1 MRYVLVDAQD
11 NILGIRFFDSPPP
24 PFNQKP
30 WRWIPITT
38 VNEVSFNPNTQVRL
52 PSTYQVV
59 DDVAVENQQARNKTT
74 EELDADKDVKANSAF
89 SPENI
94 ALATVC
100 FQLVNAVRNL
110 NSQNAITVNQFK
122 TYLKSLL

>member
-1 MRYVLVDAQD
+1 MRYVLVDQSNNVLD
-11 NILGIRFFDSPPP
+11 VRFFSSPPP
-24 PFNQKP
+24 PFNFKP
-30 WRWIPITT
+30 WRWIPITI
-38 VNEVSFNPNTQVRL
+38 VNEVAFDSNTQVML
-52 PSTYQVV
+52 PSTYTILGDTAAENKQV
-59 DDVAVENQQARNKTT
+59 RSKTSQ
-74 EELDADKDVKANSAF
+74 ELEAEKDTKTDLAF